1 MVIYRTPVYA
11 NGSFTLGSPSKLFAL
26 RLENEK
32 DLSSIDLWSFRL
44 KAIERQRGG
53 VSVMNNVINVTTNEK
68 VTIKLDN
75 PKSGKVEVIVMTLD
89 GNVVRYLNHGNL
101 KEGTSYFSWDG
112 RNNSGK
118 PVARGMYFIRVVGT
132 AFDETRQ
139 VMVAK

>member
-1 MVIYRTPVYA
+1 
-11 NGSFTLGSPSKLFAL
+11 
-26 RLENEK
+26 
-32 DLSSIDLWSFRL
+32 
-44 KAIERQRGG
+44 
-53 VSVMNNVINVTTNEK
+53 MNNVINVTTNEK

-118 PVARGMYFIRVVGT
+118 PVARGMYFIRVVGND
-132 AFDETRQ
+132 FDETRK